1 MCFWGQKDS
10 SRVYVPY
17 VLWKGRLG
25 GGGAGYVCAKE
36 KIQGMEFVN
45 QRIEISRINDIL
57 TDVWGGGVIVVYNA
71 FLYSISKHLWCKLQ
85 WWGICSDRLFR
96 GHSRVLVKESYCW
109 HVLYI
114 LYRCIVMLF
123 IRLLANK
130 LKQMMKCVF
139 YL

>member
-25 GGGAGYVCAKE
+25 GGGL
-36 KIQGMEFVN
+36 GMSVPRKKFRGWSLSIKDLKFQEL
-45 QRIEISRINDIL
+45 IIL
-57 TDVWGGGVIVVYNA
+57 TDVGGGGCLECFPLFHIQTFVV
-71 FLYSISKHLWCKLQ
+71 Q

-130 LKQMMKCVF
+130 LRQMMKCVF
-139 YL
+139 YLKLEIP